1 MSSLARSAAVVLMQ
15 SAVLPIDVV
24 VVDDSPVDRL
34 FYRRLLSRAR
44 PDWNV
49 TDVTSTSEA
58 ERICQSR
65 AVRCL
70 VLDQNLPETTGLEF
84 LKALRSKA
92 WGHVLPVVMISGT
105 HEPALIHQAYEY
117 GASAV
122 LAKGLLNT
130 AALRDAVERAI
141 RGERDAPAATL
152 ELLRAEFAYACVATT
167 GRERD
172 PEPGELAQFALVGE
186 LCRLVS
192 VIGTQV
198 KRPKTNA

>member
-1 MSSLARSAAVVLMQ
+1 MQ
-15 SAVLPIDVV
+15 SAVPPIDVV

-34 FYRRLLSRAR
+34 FYCRLLSRAR

-49 TDVTSTSEA
+49 KDVNSTSEA
-58 ERICQSR
+58 ERICQSS
-65 AVRCL
+65 AVKCL
-70 VLDQNLPETTGLEF
+70 VLDHNLPETTGLEF
-84 LKALRSKA
+84 LKDLRSKP
-92 WGHVLPVVMISGT
+92 WGHVLPVVMISGSQ
-105 HEPALIHQAYEY
+105 EPALVHQAYEY

-141 RGERDAPAATL
+141 RGERDAPEATL

-172 PEPGELAQFALVGE
+172 PGPGELAQFALVGE

-192 VIGTQV
+192 VIGTPT
-198 KRPKTNA
+198 KRPKTGV